1 LWCCC
6 HAKKEQQHHRQ
17 DHLNLI
23 EVEANQTGRHT
34 FLVQRWI
41 VLTSVVLLLIKFT
54 AYYLT
59 GSVAILTDAL
69 ESIVNV
75 VAGLV
80 TLYSLYVAAKPRDAE
95 HPYGHG
101 KAEYLSASVE
111 GTLIALAGLWILIE
125 AIGRLLHP
133 TPVQQ
138 LDAGIILI
146 AISGIINYAAGAI
159 AEKTGR
165 RNQSLAITAT
175 GTHLKSDAYSTGGLI
190 VGLLILYFT
199 KIPWIDSAVAILFGV
214 IILVTGIG
222 IVRKSVAGIMDE
234 ADADILQRMVVMLNA
249 NRQPNWVDLHNLR
262 IIKYGSQLHVDC
274 HLTVPWYL
282 NIHEAHS
289 EVDKLGNLIRQEFGD
304 AIELFTHTDGCLPFS
319 CKLCNLTACP
329 KRQFQFE
336 RKIEWTIQNIFENQK
351 HSIESN

>member
-1 LWCCC
+1 M
-6 HAKKEQQHHRQ
+6 
-17 DHLNLI
+17 
-23 EVEANQTGRHT
+23 EVNHTGRHT

-125 AIGRLLHP
+125 AIGRLMHP
-133 TPVQQ
+133 APVHQ
-138 LDAGIILI
+138 LDIGIILI
-146 AISGIINYAAGAI
+146 AVSGLINYVAGAI
-159 AEKTGR
+159 AEKTGQ

-175 GTHLKSDAYSTGGLI
+175 GKHLKSDAYSTAGLI
-190 VGLLILYFT
+190 IGLLILFFT
-199 KIPWIDSAVAILFGV
+199 NIQWIDSAIAILFGF
-214 IILVTGIG
+214 IILITGIG

-234 ADADILQRMVVMLNA
+234 ADADILRRMVVMLNA

-262 IIKYGSQLHVDC
+262 IIRYGSQLHVDC

-282 NIHEAHS
+282 NIHEAHL

-319 CKLCNLTACP
+319 CKLCNITDCP
-329 KRQFQFE
+329 KRQYPFE

-351 HSIESN
+351 HTIETH

>member
-1 LWCCC
+1 M
-6 HAKKEQQHHRQ
+6 
-17 DHLNLI
+17 
-23 EVEANQTGRHT
+23 EVNHTGRHT

-41 VLTSVVLLLIKFT
+41 VLTSVVLLLIKFA

-133 TPVQQ
+133 EPVHQ
-138 LDAGIILI
+138 LDTGIILI
-146 AISGIINYAAGAI
+146 AVSGIINYVAGAI

-175 GTHLKSDAYSTGGLI
+175 GTHLKSDAYSTGGLV

-199 KIPWIDSAVAILFGV
+199 NIPWIDSAVAILFGV

-282 NIHEAHS
+282 NIHEAHL

-319 CKLCNLTACP
+319 CRLCNLTDCP
-329 KRQFQFE
+329 KRQHPFE

-351 HSIESN
+351 HTIESN

>member
-1 LWCCC
+1 M
-6 HAKKEQQHHRQ
+6 AV
-17 DHLNLI
+17 
-23 EVEANQTGRHT
+23 EVNHTGRHT

-41 VLTSVVLLLIKFT
+41 VLTSVVLLLIKFA

-125 AIGRLLHP
+125 AIERLLHP
-133 TPVQQ
+133 EPVHQ
-138 LDAGIILI
+138 LDTGIILI
-146 AISGIINYAAGAI
+146 AVSGIINYVAGAI

-175 GTHLKSDAYSTGGLI
+175 GTHLKSDAYSTGGLV

-199 KIPWIDSAVAILFGV
+199 NIPWIDSAVAILFGV

-282 NIHEAHS
+282 NIHEAHL

-319 CKLCNLTACP
+319 CRLCNLTDCP
-329 KRQFQFE
+329 KRQHPFE

-351 HSIESN
+351 HTIESN

>member
-1 LWCCC
+1 M
-6 HAKKEQQHHRQ
+6 
-17 DHLNLI
+17 
-23 EVEANQTGRHT
+23 EANHTGRQT

-41 VLTSVVLLLIKFT
+41 VLISVILLLLKFV

-111 GTLIALAGLWILIE
+111 GTLIALAGIWILIE

-133 TPVQQ
+133 EPVKQ
-138 LDAGIILI
+138 LDTGIILI
-146 AISGIINYAAGAI
+146 AVSGVINFAAGAF
-159 AEKTGR
+159 AEKTGK

-175 GTHLKSDAYSTGGLI
+175 GKHLKSDAYSTGGLI
-190 VGLLILYFT
+190 IGLLILFFT
-199 KIPWIDSAVAILFGV
+199 NIPWIDSAIAILFGI

-234 ADADILQRMVVMLNA
+234 ADADLLNRMVKMLNA
-249 NRQPNWVDLHNLR
+249 NRSQNWIDLHNLR
-262 IIKYGSQLHVDC
+262 IIKYGSQMHVDC
-274 HLTVPWYL
+274 HLTIPWYL
-282 NIHEAHS
+282 NIHEAHV
-289 EVDKLGNLIRQEFGD
+289 EVDALGNLIKQEFGD

-319 CKLCNLTACP
+319 CRLCNITDCP
-329 KRQFQFE
+329 KRQQPFE

-351 HSIESN
+351 HTIESN

>member
-1 LWCCC
+1 M
-6 HAKKEQQHHRQ
+6 AV
-17 DHLNLI
+17 
-23 EVEANQTGRHT
+23 EVNHTGRHT

-41 VLTSVVLLLIKFT
+41 VLTSVVLLLIKFA

-133 TPVQQ
+133 EPVHQ
-138 LDAGIILI
+138 LDTGIILI
-146 AISGIINYAAGAI
+146 AVSGIINYVAGAI

-175 GTHLKSDAYSTGGLI
+175 GTHLKSDAYSTGGLV

-199 KIPWIDSAVAILFGV
+199 NIPWIDSAVAILFGV

-282 NIHEAHS
+282 NIHEAHL

-319 CKLCNLTACP
+319 CRLCNLTDCP
-329 KRQFQFE
+329 KRQHPFE

-351 HSIESN
+351 HTIESN

>member
-1 LWCCC
+1 M
-6 HAKKEQQHHRQ
+6 
-17 DHLNLI
+17 
-23 EVEANQTGRHT
+23 EVNHTGRHT

-41 VLTSVVLLLIKFT
+41 VLTSVVLLLIKFA

-133 TPVQQ
+133 EPVHQ
-138 LDAGIILI
+138 LDTGIILI
-146 AISGIINYAAGAI
+146 AVSGIINYVAGAI

-175 GTHLKSDAYSTGGLI
+175 GTHLKSDAYSTGGLV

-199 KIPWIDSAVAILFGV
+199 NIPWIDSAVAILFGV

-282 NIHEAHS
+282 NIHEAHL

-319 CKLCNLTACP
+319 CKLCHLTDCP
-329 KRQFQFE
+329 KRQYPFE

-351 HSIESN
+351 HTIETK